1 LSSSLASSATPSSS
15 AAPLPTG
22 LPTNFTYKGCY
33 VDGPGF
39 RIMQNQQSDD
49 KAMTVASCS
58 NKCVGLGYSV
68 AAMEYG
74 VQVSILLGSAYSY
87 S

>member
-1 LSSSLASSATPSSS
+1 
-15 AAPLPTG
+15 
-22 LPTNFTYKGCY
+22 
-33 VDGPGF
+33 
-39 RIMQNQQSDD
+39 MQNQQPDD

-74 VQVSILLGSAYSY
+74 VQVSILLGSACSEC
-87 S
+87 